1 VTRAQRTALVGAL
14 LVASVSEAAAPPA
27 EVRQCLTQRLHG
39 QQSAAQKCFTALTRA
54 ASPYLRAEGA
64 WGLAD
69 YDTANAEFRA
79 AVAQSDGSALYRT
92 RWGELLHERFNNVDA
107 AGLFNEALQRDPKD
121 AQAMLDLARV
131 SADGFDN
138 DAVSWAQKALAVD
151 PQLAAAHEL
160 LANLAMEDNQ
170 PDLAAKEAD
179 QALALDPQ
187 ALDAMAIHAVIEILA
202 DRSNAVGTGG
212 GDQRELVTVI
222 PPQGAVQ
229 QFLIGQDGQPA
240 GGDAWW
246 AKIHSINPAYG
257 PGYAIAANHLI
268 LNRRYQDGVA
278 MYRKAL
284 ALSPDLWSARSELGI
299 NLMRLGQDEEARQQL
314 AQCYQNGYRNDATVN
329 SLRLL
334 DTLKDFAT
342 FTDATTILK
351 FNRKE
356 SELLYPY
363 FHDVLTQAIDV
374 YQTKYHMKL
383 DGPVQV
389 EVYPDHEDFAVRTL
403 GMPGL
408 GALGVTFG
416 QVVAMDSP
424 SGRKPG
430 EFHWASTLRHEMSH
444 VFILKATRHR
454 VPRWFTEGL
463 AVHEETEAS
472 PEWGDSITPDI
483 IVALRKHLLL
493 PVAELDRGF
502 IHPTYENQVLV
513 SYFEGGRICDYI
525 QAHWGQQKLLD
536 LVQQFAIPRSTPE
549 AIRTVLGMEPEAFD
563 KQFQAWVYQD
573 TAALVAGFDDWHKQ
587 LEALVAASRAK
598 HYDEVLAHADAVIA
612 LYPDYVYDGN
622 AYQQLA
628 EAAQAQGKAPVA
640 ISALARYVQHR
651 GRDPAALEQL
661 AKLQQEAGDQ
671 PAAIA
676 TLQKINL
683 IDPVF
688 DTDSHRH
695 LGDLLMDSRD
705 FGAARR
711 EFGAVLALHPLD
723 KAQANYDLA
732 RACHAAGDARC
743 AMDAVLAAL
752 EIAPDF
758 RPAQKLLLELNGQ

>member
-1 VTRAQRTALVGAL
+1 MSGSARMAGLHHGGLLGLVLGAVTAATSSQ
-14 LVASVSEAAAPPA
+14 AAPPPA
-27 EVRQCLTQRLHG
+27 QVRQCLTQRLHG
-39 QQSAAQKCFTALTRA
+39 QEQAAQKCFSALTRDN
-54 ASPYLRAEGA
+54 SPYLRAEGA
-64 WGLAD
+64 WGVAD
-69 YDTANAEFRA
+69 YATANNEFRA
-79 AVAQSDGSALYRT
+79 AVNQAAGNALYRT

-107 AGLFNEALQRDPKD
+107 VGLFNEALQRDPKD
-121 AQAMLDLARV
+121 AQAMLGLARV

-138 DAVSWAQKALAVD
+138 QAVSWANKALGVD
-151 PQLAAAHEL
+151 PKLAPAHEL
-160 LANLAMEDNQ
+160 LADLALEDNQ
-170 PDLAAKEAD
+170 PDLAVKEAD
-179 QALALDPQ
+179 AALVLDPQ
-187 ALDAMAIHAVIEILA
+187 SLDALAIHAVIEMLA
-202 DRSNAVGTGG
+202 DRSP
-212 GDQRELVTVI
+212 DE
-222 PPQGAVQ
+222 
-229 QFLIGQDGQPA
+229 
-240 GGDAWW
+240 WW
-246 AKIHSINPAYG
+246 AKLRSINPVYG
-257 PGYAIAANHLI
+257 DGFALAARHLI

-278 MYRKAL
+278 LYRKAL
-284 ALSPDLWSARSELGI
+284 ELSPQLWSARSELGI
-299 NLMRLGQDEEARQQL
+299 NLMRLGEADEARQQL
-314 AQCYQNGYRNDATVN
+314 TQCYQNGYRNDATVN

-334 DTLKDFAT
+334 DTLKGFAT

-351 FNRKE
+351 FSTKE

-363 FHDVLTQAIDV
+363 FHDVLAQAISD
-374 YQTKYHMKL
+374 YQTKYRMKL
-383 DGPVQV
+383 DTPVQV

-483 IVALRKHLLL
+483 IVALRGHYLL

-502 IHPTYENQVLV
+502 IHPSFETQVLV
-513 SYFEGGRICDYI
+513 SYFQAGKICDYI

-536 LVQQFAIPRSTPE
+536 LVQQFAIPRSTPD

-573 TAALVAGFDDWHKQ
+573 TAAVVAGFDGWHKQ

-598 HYDEVLAHADAVIA
+598 HTDEVLANAEAVIA
-612 LYPDYVYDGN
+612 LYPDYVFEGN
-622 AYQQLA
+622 AYQLLA
-628 EAAQAQGKAPVA
+628 DAALTQGKTPLAM
-640 ISALARYVQHR
+640 SALSRYVQRR

-661 AKLQQEAGDQ
+661 AKLQQDAGDAR
-671 PAAIA
+671 AAIA
-676 TLQKINL
+676 TLQKINM

-688 DTDSHRH
+688 NTDSHRH
-695 LGDLLMDSRD
+695 LGDLLMSAKD
-705 FGAARR
+705 FAAARR

-732 RACHAAGDARC
+732 RACHAAGDADC
-743 AMDAVLAAL
+743 AMNAVLAAL
-752 EIAPDF
+752 EVAPDF
-758 RPAQKLLLELNGQ
+758 RPAQKLLLELTGQ

>member
-1 VTRAQRTALVGAL
+1 MTIALRAALLLGAL
-14 LVASVSEAAAPPA
+14 LLAGASAAAMPPA

-39 QQSAAQKCFTALTRA
+39 QQSAAQKCFAALTRA
-54 ASPYLRAEGA
+54 ATPYLRAEGA

-69 YDTANAEFRA
+69 YDTANTEFRA
-79 AVAQSDGSALYRT
+79 AVARSDGSALYRT
-92 RWGELLHERFNNVDA
+92 RWGELLHERFNDGDA
-107 AGLFNEALQRDPKD
+107 ADLFKEALQREPKD
-121 AQAMLDLARV
+121 AQAMLGLARV

-138 DAVSWAQKALAVD
+138 EAVNWAQRALAVD

-170 PDLAAKEAD
+170 PELAAKEAD
-179 QALALDPQ
+179 RALALDAQ

-202 DRSNAVGTGG
+202 DRSA
-212 GDQRELVTVI
+212 DE
-222 PPQGAVQ
+222 
-229 QFLIGQDGQPA
+229 
-240 GGDAWW
+240 WW
-246 AKIHSINPAYG
+246 SRIHSINPSYG
-257 PGYAIAANHLI
+257 PGYALAASHLV

-284 ALSPDLWSARSELGI
+284 QLSPDLWSARSELGI

-314 AQCYQNGYRNDATVN
+314 TQCYQNGYRNDATVN

-342 FTDATTILK
+342 FSDATTILK
-351 FNRKE
+351 FSHKE

-363 FHDVLTQAIDV
+363 FHDVLTQAIEA
-374 YQTKYHMKL
+374 YQTKYHMQL

-493 PVAELDRGF
+493 PVADLDRGF

-525 QAHWGQQKLLD
+525 QSHWGQQKLLD

-587 LEALVAASRAK
+587 LEALVTASRAK
-598 HYDEVLAHADAVIA
+598 HYEEVLAHADAVIA

-640 ISALARYVQHR
+640 ISALSGYVQHR

-661 AKLQQEAGDQ
+661 AKLQQDAGDK
-671 PAAIA
+671 PGAIA

-695 LGDLLMDSRD
+695 LGDLLMDTRD

-732 RACHAAGDARC
+732 RACHAAGDAKC